1 MLVRALVSA
10 VQDAAGSYVRRI
22 SLLVLASLAG
32 MVAIGFLSAALYL
45 YLRYWYG
52 GLLASI
58 WLAAL
63 YGVLAM
69 IFTAAAVARKSR
81 TFQRKADQIIAR
93 EAEERLAQVRAAV
106 HEVETALRSTGQ
118 LAIKSFTPGGLL
130 AVGLAAGF
138 AAARWLRRH

>member
-1 MLVRALVSA
+1 
-10 VQDAAGSYVRRI
+10 
-22 SLLVLASLAG
+22 
-32 MVAIGFLSAALYL
+32 
-45 YLRYWYG
+45 
-52 GLLASI
+52 
-58 WLAAL
+58 
-63 YGVLAM
+63 M

-81 TFQRKADQIIAR
+81 AFQRNADQLIAR

>member
-81 TFQRKADQIIAR
+81 AFQRNADQLIAR